1 MMHLKQQMSVR
12 QTLIKKMKRK
22 IFWTCTSILRPST
35 TVPCNFS
42 LALSASALFSKVTKP
57 NPYMQEGEGKTT
69 CRLLFSVNDHCGT
82 FSRFNFYFLSWLPFC
97 NIQIREIIRVLKCA
111 ISKRQMW
118 TRFLF
123 SVTPLAVTPEEFKE
137 WYPKYLSK
145 CHYRRKEI

>member
-1 MMHLKQQMSVR
+1 MHLKQQMSVK
-12 QTLIKKMKRK
+12 QTLIEKMKRK
-22 IFWTCTSILRPST
+22 IFGHAPRFYGPLPRCRVISP
-35 TVPCNFS
+35 

-97 NIQIREIIRVLKCA
+97 NMQIREIIRVLKCA

-118 TRFLF
+118 TKIFVF
-123 SVTPLAVTPEEFKE
+123 CHPLAVTPEEFKE